1 MNKLLNDALRA
12 KGYKGPDI
20 KMVLTDVTDPNGPY
34 YTDTLTNTVV
44 FDRAMLAN
52 ANRNEILNALGHEFG
67 HYSKEDN
74 KTDNKTGTQ
83 AIANYSGKKL
93 EDRTK
98 AMVSKEATEETL
110 ASIRNNPNVITGEE
124 GKKLAESI
132 PMDRREYYKA
142 IMFNISVTKLVVG
155 VGAEFGIIYNKDP
168 ITGKEEFGY
177 VVGGKGLGGFDYKAK
192 KITNV
197 GKVLLNADWGVE
209 AYEKK
214 GKPIKKFQGMTAKI
228 EGSVGLFGVGVSG
241 EIDAKN
247 DDKISGSVGVADTG
261 VKVML
266 TLGYRG
272 VREFENPSEALKEII
287 RTLTNNPEKIAEN
300 IEGIRMLINII
311 KKAEELKK

>member
-1 MNKLLNDALRA
+1 M
-12 KGYKGPDI
+12 Y
-20 KMVLTDVTDPNGPY
+20 
-34 YTDTLTNTVV
+34 
-44 FDRAMLAN
+44 
-52 ANRNEILNALGHEFG
+52 FG
-67 HYSKEDN
+67 
-74 KTDNKTGTQ
+74 G
-83 AIANYSGKKL
+83 IIG
-93 EDRTK
+93 
-98 AMVSKEATEETL
+98 
-110 ASIRNNPNVITGEE
+110 
-124 GKKLAESI
+124 
-132 PMDRREYYKA
+132 
-142 IMFNISVTKLVVG
+142 
-155 VGAEFGIIYNKDP
+155 GIIYNKDP